1 MPRYLSAEDLVELA
15 RIAAG
20 PRVRVRDLGLLES
33 AAARPG
39 TVVFGTEAYESLF
52 EKAAALLHSIVSN
65 HPLVDG
71 NKRLGFL
78 AAATFLELNGVRLK
92 DPDLIEDRAYALIVE
107 VASGAF
113 SEVGKLAEGLAEL
126 LED

>member
-1 MPRYLSAEDLVELA
+1 MLRYLSTEELVELA
-15 RIAAG
+15 QIAAG
-20 PRVRVRDLGLLES
+20 PQVGIRDLGLLES

-39 TVVFGTEAYESLF
+39 TVVFGTEAYVSLA
-52 EKAAALLHSIVSN
+52 EKAAALLHSIVAN

-92 DPDLIEDRAYALIVE
+92 DADLIEDRAYELIIE
-107 VASGAF
+107 VASGGFA
-113 SEVGKLAEGLAEL
+113 EVGKLAERLAEL
-126 LED
+126 FDD

>member
-1 MPRYLSAEDLVELA
+1 MPRYLSAEELVELA

-20 PRVRVRDLGLLES
+20 PQVAVRDLGLLES

-39 TVVFGTEAYESLF
+39 TVVFGTEAYESLL
-52 EKAAALLHSIVSN
+52 EKAAALLHSVVSN

-92 DPDLIEDRAYALIVE
+92 PADQIEDRAYDLIIE
-107 VASGAF
+107 VASGGFA
-113 SEVGKLAEGLAEL
+113 EVAKLAERLADL
-126 LED
+126 IDG

>member
-1 MPRYLSAEDLVELA
+1 MPRYLSAEELVGIA
-15 RIAAG
+15 KIAAG
-20 PRVRVRDLGLLES
+20 PQVAIRDLGLLES

-39 TVVFGTEAYESLF
+39 TVVFGTEAYESLL

-78 AAATFLELNGVRLK
+78 AAATFLELNGVRLG
-92 DPDLIEDRAYALIVE
+92 DPEVIEDRAYDLVIAI
-107 VASGAF
+107 ASGSL
-113 SEVGKLAEGLAEL
+113 SEVGKLADRLSEL
-126 LED
+126 LVD

>member
-1 MPRYLSAEDLVELA
+1 VPRYLSAEELVELA

-20 PRVRVRDLGLLES
+20 PQVAVRDLGLLES

-39 TVVFGTEAYESLF
+39 TVVFGTEAYESLL
-52 EKAAALLHSIVSN
+52 EKAAALLHSVVSN

-92 DPDLIEDRAYALIVE
+92 PADQIEDRAYDLIIE
-107 VASGAF
+107 VASGGFA
-113 SEVGKLAEGLAEL
+113 EVGKLAERLADLIEG
-126 LED
+126 

>member
-1 MPRYLSAEDLVELA
+1 MPRYLSSEELVELA
-15 RIAAG
+15 QIAAG
-20 PRVRVRDLGLLES
+20 PQVGVRDLGLLES

-39 TVVFGTEAYESLF
+39 TVVFGTEAYVSLA
-52 EKAAALLHSIVSN
+52 EKAAALLHSIVAN

-92 DPDLIEDRAYALIVE
+92 DADLIEDRAYDLIIE
-107 VASGAF
+107 VASGGFA
-113 SEVGKLAEGLAEL
+113 EVGKLAERLAEL
-126 LED
+126 FDD

>member
-1 MPRYLSAEDLVELA
+1 VPRYLSAEELVELA

-20 PRVRVRDLGLLES
+20 PQVAVRDLGLLES
-33 AAARPG
+33 AAARPR
-39 TVVFGTEAYESLF
+39 TVVFGTEAYESLL

-92 DPDLIEDRAYALIVE
+92 PADLIEDRAYDLVIE
-107 VASGAF
+107 VASGGFA
-113 SEVGKLAEGLAEL
+113 EVGKLAERLADLIEG
-126 LED
+126 

>member
-1 MPRYLSAEDLVELA
+1 MPRYLSAEELVELA

-20 PRVRVRDLGLLES
+20 PQVAVRDLGLLES

-39 TVVFGTEAYESLF
+39 TVVFGTEAYESLL
-52 EKAAALLHSIVSN
+52 EKAAALLHSVVSN

-92 DPDLIEDRAYALIVE
+92 PADQIEDRAYDLIIE
-107 VASGAF
+107 VASGGFA
-113 SEVGKLAEGLAEL
+113 EVVKLAERLADL
-126 LED
+126 IDG

>member
-1 MPRYLSAEDLVELA
+1 VPRYLSTKELVDLA
-15 RIAAG
+15 AIAAG
-20 PRVRVRDLGLLES
+20 PSVVVRDLGLLES
-33 AAARPG
+33 AAARPQ
-39 TVVFGTEAYESLF
+39 TNVFGSEVYETLL

-65 HPLVDG
+65 HPLFDG

-92 DPDLIEDRAYALIVE
+92 APDLIEDRVYDLIIA

-113 SEVGKLAEGLAEL
+113 AEVDKLADRLSEL
-126 LED
+126 IED

>member
-1 MPRYLSAEDLVELA
+1 MPRYLSTKELVDLA
-15 RIAAG
+15 AIAAG
-20 PRVRVRDLGLLES
+20 PSVVVRDLGLLES
-33 AAARPG
+33 AAARPQAN
-39 TVVFGTEAYESLF
+39 VFGSEVYETLS

-65 HPLVDG
+65 HPLLDG

-92 DPDLIEDRAYALIVE
+92 APDLIEDRAYDLIIA

-113 SEVGKLAEGLAEL
+113 AEVDKLADRLSEL
-126 LED
+126 IED

>member
-1 MPRYLSAEDLVELA
+1 MPRYLSTEELVELA
-15 RIAAG
+15 QIAAG
-20 PRVRVRDLGLLES
+20 PQVGIRDLGLLES

-39 TVVFGTEAYESLF
+39 TVVFGTEAYVSLA
-52 EKAAALLHSIVSN
+52 EKAAALLHSIVAN

-92 DPDLIEDRAYALIVE
+92 DADLIEDRAYDLIIE
-107 VASGAF
+107 VASGGFA
-113 SEVGKLAEGLAEL
+113 EVGKLAERLAEL
-126 LED
+126 FDD